1 MLGMPARP
9 AYALGVSTASH
20 GKPSL
25 LVRFTFDSEGN
36 LKGGRLL
43 AITGSIA
50 MLVSLGTLVAV
61 YLTNEVS
68 PAAMTW
74 WVTGVFV
81 AVKIPLMAFFWWL
94 LGTRNPND
102 TALGET
108 EAREMIIRLRQR
120 SLHTARYTDSDDRF
134 EGLIAEATFVAVH
147 APEDVRPDADALV
160 AEIEVMKAEAQS
172 GP

>member
-1 MLGMPARP
+1 M
-9 AYALGVSTASH
+9 STTTH
-20 GKPSL
+20 RKPSL

-36 LKGGRLL
+36 LRGGRLL

-102 TALGET
+102 NALGET

-120 SLHTARYTDSDDRF
+120 SLHTGRYTDSDDRF
-134 EGLIAEATFVAVH
+134 DGLIAEAKFVAAH
-147 APEDVRPDADALV
+147 APADVQDDADALV
-160 AEIEVMKAEAQS
+160 SEIEDLHAESLQAANADAPQ
-172 GP
+172 